1 MTDPGE
7 WNSGKGAILMARAAA
22 HAKQSGEFQT
32 IGGIK
37 VMSKQAAPE
46 AAVSQIWMPGA
57 DRSYAAAHD
66 WIGQTAAAGK
76 TLCLPDEEKP
86 AEGEDLA
93 GPLVPMVP
101 GEHPA

>member
-1 MTDPGE
+1 
-7 WNSGKGAILMARAAA
+7 
-22 HAKQSGEFQT
+22 
-32 IGGIK
+32 
-37 VMSKQAAPE
+37 MSKQAGPE
-46 AAVSQIWMPGA
+46 AAVWQTWTLGA

-66 WIGQTAAAGK
+66 WISQTAAAGK

-93 GPLVPMVP
+93 GAVVPMVP

>member
-1 MTDPGE
+1 
-7 WNSGKGAILMARAAA
+7 
-22 HAKQSGEFQT
+22 
-32 IGGIK
+32 
-37 VMSKQAAPE
+37 MSKQADPQ

-66 WIGQTAAAGK
+66 WIRQAAAAGK
-76 TLCLPDEEKP
+76 TLCLPAEEKP

-93 GPLVPMVP
+93 GALVPVVP

>member
-1 MTDPGE
+1 MIDPGE

-22 HAKQSGEFQT
+22 HARQ

-37 VMSKQAAPE
+37 VMSKQAGPE
-46 AAVSQIWMPGA
+46 AAVSQIRVPGA
-57 DRSYAAAHD
+57 DHSYAAAHD
-66 WIGQTAAAGK
+66 WISQTAAAGK

-86 AEGEDLA
+86 AEGQDLA
-93 GPLVPMVP
+93 GALVPMLP